1 MSVSNKPLLYVISAV
16 VPDDTK
22 TGGEIILHRHL
33 IERNEFQVRVIAV
46 PPSVPR
52 LIRSLEAGRLRTYI
66 RAFSFY
72 FYKADPEFFRTLPRP
87 HAVVTVAHGRECFLA
102 MQAAKYWD
110 VPLVTFFHDWM
121 EVIGNI
127 HPRLRSLADRA
138 LRKLYHSSALALCV
152 SRAMKEHLGPHPGAT
167 VLHPIPSNTATL
179 GEIRS
184 RRERPS
190 LLYFGYCG
198 GGYREMLNELISV
211 CSTLPVT
218 LRVTGPYF
226 EDLKGDYDNVMKTGF
241 VGPEGFADL
250 FGAAD
255 ILLVLL
261 NFETAN
267 VKHFSTHFPSKLV
280 EYCCKGKLIGIW
292 GPSYSTGI
300 QWAKE
305 TGGAFYY
312 EKNDAQGF
320 VSGLLEVFY
329 NVGER
334 NRYINRATEIGNS
347 EFSPESIHNEFKQA
361 LAQTLQGAGDEKS
374 PNGA

>member
-1 MSVSNKPLLYVISAV
+1 
-16 VPDDTK
+16 
-22 TGGEIILHRHL
+22 
-33 IERNEFQVRVIAV
+33 
-46 PPSVPR
+46 
-52 LIRSLEAGRLRTYI
+52 
-66 RAFSFY
+66 
-72 FYKADPEFFRTLPRP
+72 
-87 HAVVTVAHGRECFLA
+87 
-102 MQAAKYWD
+102 
-110 VPLVTFFHDWM
+110 
-121 EVIGNI
+121 
-127 HPRLRSLADRA
+127 
-138 LRKLYHSSALALCV
+138 
-152 SRAMKEHLGPHPGAT
+152 
-167 VLHPIPSNTATL
+167 
-179 GEIRS
+179 
-184 RRERPS
+184 
-190 LLYFGYCG
+190 
-198 GGYREMLNELISV
+198 
-211 CSTLPVT
+211 
-218 LRVTGPYF
+218 
-226 EDLKGDYDNVMKTGF
+226 KTGF

-312 EKNDAQGF
+312 EKNDAHGF
-320 VSGLLEVFY
+320 VSGLVEVFY
-329 NVGER
+329 NVVER

-347 EFSPESIHNEFKQA
+347 EFSPESIHNEFKLA